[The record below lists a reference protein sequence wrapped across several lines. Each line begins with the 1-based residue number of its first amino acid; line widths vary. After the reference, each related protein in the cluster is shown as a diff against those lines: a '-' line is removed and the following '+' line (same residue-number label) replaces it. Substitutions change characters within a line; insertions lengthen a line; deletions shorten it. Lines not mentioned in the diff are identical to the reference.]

1 MAGSIASEGSRL
13 GRVLLLPPGSL
24 GSQVFVIAGEWAKL
38 GLIGDL
44 VVVPF
49 EQLVDDSVR
58 SELFLGTRLGLSLSA
73 ESQSGSRTV
82 LEILGSGGLEG
93 VTIVT
98 TRHLG
103 EDSEL
108 AKRAAKGHRRFLEMV
123 KEKLPQDAVINGVL
137 VKGASISSANLIF
150 AASKE
155 DKCSDPG
162 LMLDHAW
169 DENIFFSPEDRENP
183 TSIDVFPAEMSN
195 DELAAYA
202 LSSALTVLGGWVG
215 SSGNALPDRR
225 AGARISEELPMVR
238 AGRSFN
244 RVVVTESFSIL
255 NAAKAATSLIA
266 KQSPLVDPFLA
277 AEVRDIEVLSEE
289 RADLVIDRLYEWIF
303 ARENSALTYR
313 RLAPYVPFSERSES
327 WLQSKKGFAQFSMDK
342 IASIPSLLF
351 RSFLDMVSRR
361 STEKMYGADS
371 GVRVDTRIDLGIKTS
386 DPSLSDGLNQL
397 SQVQDRVRRLLAEPL
412 PETLRVSLPTLW
424 AEMRDGIIGLAD
436 GSPGPT
442 AFPVKRSEDGRI
454 QVIPTIS
461 KLLPAPGDTW
471 VESLSDDDSQLGK
484 NVSWSSYEEGVKRAE
499 ALETALASANS
510 SLDSERGAGE
520 TQYAIVEQSSK
531 ELKDLASR
539 LKDLV
544 GELQKLTKA
553 SPKGDFVENRQIIK
567 DLEDRVGELTARR
580 AIEVAK
586 LDTAINRVERASSEA
601 ARLKLDR
608 DSLDQWLSDQREGL
622 TPKILQRLVDEQ
634 NLLEADEKVAQDYL
648 QSLTD
653 NFAETSFTLQK
664 RFGRGLRSLLLGA
677 TIGTVVGYFLLNRIS
692 SKVIGFPA
700 FLNSWWFF
708 VILWVVLLVLGIVS
722 LLRSY
727 YRSWTKLSFAV
738 RSQSEFTAWLGRF
751 VSNLRNEKVR
761 TGGLFPQV
769 RPQLDLL
776 AFMLH
781 HPWRIPGRFLDASQ
795 SNWALSNAPKSLQIA
810 KVSEGDKMAQGIVL
824 RQVLGRAIRPQWRRV
839 AIEDL
844 VGRVEGHL
852 GVPEGSLAW
861 DKLDR
866 DTSPFGPRGV
876 LQKALAEATV
886 LEDLGTEKV
895 EEFVL
900 EIQGLMN
907 QEIALPPVQP
917 TRSLDEGS
925 SAEAG
930 WNDFLATA
938 LRDGSQFASSTFT
951 EQARMSERANSNF
964 ASIAFAPQRM
974 LNSAGATVRVTE
986 ASVRASARC
995 EVVSRL
1001 DVTPL
1006 LEPESFTA
1014 FESYFSQGHNKTTNV
1029 NGATSRVEEDRLS

>member
-1 MAGSIASEGSRL
+1 MARSIAGEGIKL
-13 GRVLLLPPGSL
+13 GRVLLLPPGLL
-24 GSQVFVIAGEWAKL
+24 GSQVFIYAGEWAKL
-38 GLIGDL
+38 GLIEDL

-58 SELFLGTRLGLSLSA
+58 SELFLGTRLGLSVSP
-73 ESQSGSRTV
+73 ESHTESRTV
-82 LEILGSGGLEG
+82 LELLGSGGLEG
-93 VTIVT
+93 VTIVAA
-98 TRHLG
+98 RHLG

-137 VKGASISSANLIF
+137 VKGAAISSANLIF

-155 DKCSDPG
+155 EKCSNPG
-162 LMLDHAW
+162 LMLDHSW

-183 TSIDVFPAEMSN
+183 TSIDVFPAVMSN

-215 SSGNALPDRR
+215 SSGNALPDHR
-225 AGARISEELPMVR
+225 AGARISEELPMAR
-238 AGRSFN
+238 AGRTFN
-244 RVVVTESFSIL
+244 RVVVTQSFSIL
-255 NAAKAATSLIA
+255 NAAEAATSLIA
-266 KQSPLVDPFLA
+266 KVSPLVDPFLA
-277 AEVRDIEVLSEE
+277 AEVRDVEVLSED
-289 RADLVIDRLYEWIF
+289 RADLVVDRLYEWIF
-303 ARENSALTYR
+303 SREDSALTYR
-313 RLAPYVPFSERSES
+313 RLAPHVPFSDRSES
-327 WLQSKKGFAQFSMDK
+327 WLQSKKGFAQFSLDK
-342 IASIPSLLF
+342 IASIPSLIF

-361 STEKMYGADS
+361 STEKMYGSNS

-397 SQVQDRVRRLLAEPL
+397 SQAQDRVRRLLAEPL

-454 QVIPTIS
+454 QVIPNIS

-471 VESLSDDDSQLGK
+471 VNSVSDDDGQFGR
-484 NVSWSSYEEGVKRAE
+484 NGSWSSYEEGVKRSE
-499 ALETALASANS
+499 ALERALSTAQTTLAS
-510 SLDSERGAGE
+510 ERASGE
-520 TQYAIVEQSSK
+520 VQLAIVEKCSK
-531 ELKDLASR
+531 ELTDQANR
-539 LKDLV
+539 LKDLLA
-544 GELQKLTKA
+544 ELRRLSEA
-553 SPKGDFVENRQIIK
+553 SPDSDFADNRQAIRE
-567 DLEDRVGELTARR
+567 LEDLVGELTARR
-580 AIEVAK
+580 AIEIAK
-586 LDTAINRVERASSEA
+586 LDTALNRVERASSEA
-601 ARLKLDR
+601 FRIRQDR
-608 DSLDQWLSDQREGL
+608 DSLEQWLADQREGL

-634 NLLEADEKVAQDYL
+634 NLLEADEKVAHEYL

-653 NFAETSFTLQK
+653 TFADTAFTLQK
-664 RFGRGLRSLLLGA
+664 RFGRGLRSLFLGA
-677 TIGTVVGYFLLNRIS
+677 TIGTLVGYFVLNRIS

-700 FLNSWWFF
+700 FLDSWWFCIIIWF
-708 VILWVVLLVLGIVS
+708 VILGLGIVS
-722 LLRSY
+722 LLRTY

-738 RSQSEFTAWLGRF
+738 RSQSEFTGWLGQF
-751 VSNLRNEKVR
+751 VGNIRNEKVR
-761 TGGLFPQV
+761 ISGLFPQV

-776 AFMLH
+776 AFLLH
-781 HPWRIPGRFLDASQ
+781 HPWRVPGRFLDASQ
-795 SNWALSNAPKSLQIA
+795 SNWTLVDAPKSLQIA
-810 KVSEGDKMAQGIVL
+810 TVSESDKMARGIVL

-839 AIEDL
+839 AIQDL
-844 VGRVEGHL
+844 VTRIEAHL
-852 GVPEGSLAW
+852 GVPAGSLAW

-866 DTSPFGPRGV
+866 DTSPLGPRGV

-907 QEIALPPVQP
+907 QEIALPPVRP
-917 TRSLDEGS
+917 TRALDEG
-925 SAEAG
+925 AG
-930 WNDFLATA
+930 TEVSWNGFLASA

-964 ASIAFAPQRM
+964 ASIAFAPQRL
-974 LNSAGATVRVTE
+974 LNSAGATVRVSE

-1006 LEPESFTA
+1006 LEPASFTA
-1014 FESYFSQGHNKTTNV
+1014 FESYFSQTRNNRTHSNV
-1029 NGATSRVEEDRLS
+1029 SPVRAEEDRLS